1 MREGPTAKRIWLAV
15 SRAGA
20 RLWRNNVGALEDK
33 HGQWVRFGVGGKGGS
48 DYIGF
53 MPVKIEQRHVGK
65 TFAVFTALE
74 VKGSG
79 TTITDDQIQ
88 YVELV
93 RKAGGIAGIAFGPEE
108 AITIIQSFDGLE
120 DQA

>member
-20 RLWRNNVGALEDK
+20 RLFRNNVGALEDK
-33 HGQWVRFGVGGKGGS
+33 TGRWVRFGVGGKGGS

-53 MPVKIEQRHVGK
+53 MPVKILPEHVGR

-79 TTITDDQIQ
+79 TKVQPEQVDFVQ
-88 YVELV
+88 LV
-93 RKAGGIAGIAFGPEE
+93 RKAGGIAGIAYGVEE
-108 AITIIQSFDGLE
+108 AINIVQTFDGIK
-120 DQA
+120 DRA